1 MTRVSFQTI
10 CRVSVI
16 NVFTVIDSTDSRVPF
31 HMASTYRRGFRGT
44 QGYIYAAQAA
54 DCKEEVEIAMIKSSI
69 S

>member
-10 CRVSVI
+10 CRVSVV
-16 NVFTVIDSTDSRVPF
+16 NVFYVIGSTDSRVPF
-31 HMASTYRRGFRGT
+31 HMASTYDRGVGGT

-54 DCKEEVEIAMIKSSI
+54 DYKEEVEMAIMKSSI